1 MPSAAFA
8 LTLLALSAS
17 AAAAQPKPGTS
28 STSQTTGTGNA
39 QAYYE
44 FMLSRHLENEGD
56 EAGALEAL
64 KRAQAADP
72 KSAEIRA
79 EMAAMYARQNKAA
92 EAVDAAQ
99 QALKLNADATEAHRI
114 LGLVYSAWAEG
125 NGSPPAGRAPQ
136 QLRRDAIEHLTKIID
151 TPAVATDLSLQV
163 TLGRL
168 HMRVGQPD
176 KAIPILENVVSQ
188 APFAIEPYT
197 LLADARLAV
206 GRVDEAAEALQM
218 AAEIDPRRYAALG
231 ELYEKLGRWN
241 DAVEAYSNG
250 VEATRTPSR
259 DLRLRLIGALLNLNE
274 AEATKRARDQAN
286 EILKG
291 TPQDTRALTYLARA
305 ERQLGNTAGA
315 EEAARKVLA
324 AEPKNA
330 SALFEL
336 AALYTSTKQYARAAE
351 IAATA
356 VKEYPD
362 EPRFVYL
369 YADALANTG
378 KVDEASRLLQRLIEK
393 DPLNADALN
402 SLGYMLA
409 ERGVR
414 LGEAQTLIER
424 ALKVDP
430 ENPAYL
436 DSLAWALFKQG
447 KADEAEAP
455 MRKAANA
462 MPHESVIQDHF
473 GDVLARRGKHEE
485 AITAWERALT
495 GDGLGIDRAT
505 VEKKIKDAR
514 GRKK

>member
-1 MPSAAFA
+1 MPSAALFA
-8 LTLLALSAS
+8 VVLAVSS
-17 AAAAQPKPGTS
+17 QAAGQPAPAPPPPN
-28 STSQTTGTGNA
+28 TGTGTS
-39 QAYYE
+39 YYE

-79 EMAAMYARQNKAA
+79 ELAGMYARQNKAA
-92 EAVDAAQ
+92 EAVEAAQ
-99 QALKLNADATEAHRI
+99 QALKIDPNSGEAHRI
-114 LGLVYSAWAEG
+114 LGLVYAAWAEG
-125 NGSPPAGRAPQ
+125 NGSPPAGRVPE
-136 QLRRDAIEHLTKIID
+136 QLRRDAIEHLTKILD

-168 HMRVGQPD
+168 HMRTGQPE
-176 KAIPILENVVSQ
+176 KAIPILESVVSQ

-206 GRVDEAAEALQM
+206 GRVDEAAEALAL
-218 AAEIDPRRYAALG
+218 AAEIDPRRYASLG
-231 ELYEKLGRWN
+231 ELYERLGRWKE
-241 DAVEAYSNG
+241 AAEAYSNG
-250 VEATRTPSR
+250 VEGTRTPTR
-259 DLRLRLIGALLNLNE
+259 DMRLRLIGALLNLGE
-274 AEATKRARDQAN
+274 ADAARRARDQAN
-286 EILKG
+286 EILKT
-291 TPQDTRALTYLARA
+291 TPQDTRALAYIARA
-305 ERQLGNTAGA
+305 ERQLGNLTGA

-330 SALFEL
+330 GALFEL
-336 AALYTSTKQYARAAE
+336 AAIYNSTKQYAKAAE
-351 IAATA
+351 VAATA

-369 YADALANTG
+369 YADALANSG
-378 KVDEASRLLQRLIEK
+378 KLDEATRLLRGLIDK
-393 DPLNADALN
+393 DPNNADALN
-402 SLGYMLA
+402 SLGYMFA

-414 LGEAQTLIER
+414 LPEAVTLIER

-447 KADEAEAP
+447 KAAEAETP
-455 MRKAANA
+455 MRKAATA
-462 MPHESVIQDHF
+462 LPGESVIQDHF
-473 GDVLARRGKHEE
+473 GDVLAQRGKHDE
-485 AITAWERALT
+485 AIGAWERALA
-495 GDGLGIDRAT
+495 GDGDGIDRTA

>member
-8 LTLLALSAS
+8 VVLALSLQ
-17 AAAAQPKPGTS
+17 AAQPAPAPS
-28 STSQTTGTGNA
+28 TGTGTGTSF
-39 QAYYE
+39 YE
-44 FMLSRHLENEGD
+44 FMLSRHLENQGD

-72 KSAEIRA
+72 KSADIRA
-79 EMAAMYARQNKAA
+79 EMAGMYARQNKAA
-92 EAVDAAQ
+92 EAVEAAE
-99 QALKLNADATEAHRI
+99 QALKIDPSSGEAHRI
-114 LGLVYSAWAEG
+114 LGLVFAAWADG
-125 NGSPPAGRAPQ
+125 SGSPPAGRAPE
-136 QLRRDAIEHLTKIID
+136 QLRRDAIEHLTKILD
-151 TPAVATDLSLQV
+151 SPAVATDLSLQV

-188 APFAIEPYT
+188 APFAVEPYT

-206 GRVDEAAEALQM
+206 GRMDEAAQALAM
-218 AAEIDPRRYAALG
+218 AAEIDPRRYLSLG
-231 ELYEKLGRWN
+231 ELYERQGRW
-241 DAVEAYSNG
+241 AEAAEAYSNG
-250 VEATRTPSR
+250 VQASRTPSR
-259 DLRLRLIGALLNLNE
+259 DLRLRLIGALLNLND
-274 AEATKRARDQAN
+274 ADATRRARDQAN
-286 EILKG
+286 EILKT
-291 TPQDTRALTYLARA
+291 TPQDVRALAYIARA
-305 ERQLGNTAGA
+305 ERQLGNFAGA

-330 SALFEL
+330 TAMFEL
-336 AALYTSTKQYARAAE
+336 LAIYNSTKQYPRAVE
-351 IAATA
+351 LAANA

-369 YADALANTG
+369 YADALANTD
-378 KVDEASRLLQRLIEK
+378 KVAEATRLLQGLIDK

-414 LGEAQTLIER
+414 LPEAVTFIER

-430 ENPAYL
+430 ENPAFL

-447 KADEAEAP
+447 KAEEAEAP
-455 MRKAANA
+455 MRKAATA
-462 MPHESVIQDHF
+462 MPRESVIQDHL
-473 GDVLARRGKHEE
+473 GDVLARRGKSDE
-485 AITAWERALT
+485 AVSAWERALA
-495 GDGLGIDRAT
+495 GDGLGIDRAA

-514 GRKK
+514 GRRK